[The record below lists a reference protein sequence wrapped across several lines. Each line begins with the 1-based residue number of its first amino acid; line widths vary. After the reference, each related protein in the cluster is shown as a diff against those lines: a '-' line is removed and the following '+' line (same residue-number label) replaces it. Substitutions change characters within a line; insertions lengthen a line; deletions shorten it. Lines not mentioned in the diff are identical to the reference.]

1 MSILDAQRYVES
13 MTRKEIA
20 DALKKGGHPLV
31 PAFVLADR
39 AEQLKKNDA
48 AVKKMEEMAGI
59 PAPNQDIGSKLAQY
73 LEANMRAEEE
83 KSRGGLGMPGQGV
96 GEPMPKPGMP
106 PVPGGAGKPMPGA
119 TAFGQGTPM
128 AKAGGGLIPR
138 YQDRGLVQ
146 EEDFMGDL
154 AVADGTIDVGSAL
167 AAMREEAE
175 AGRLTTERPESAFS
189 RYLSGFPDRI
199 AAANRNA
206 IAGTTYAGT
215 RGTSRFSPQVMMPE
229 LSNAA
234 ELSSGIAALEDMFKR
249 KEDEDERRVQSLYD
263 MISGRIGDMRTA
275 ATTET
280 VAEADLREAREGF
293 AQRIRSRKQDIRD
306 ILPTEEQDKLRT
318 SATMLELISDT
329 MGARSTDPANSG
341 FGRIARGMR
350 ELGQQRQERDLGI
363 EELMFGLDKG
373 AFDVEDRNR
382 AGLAT
387 LSRAGERYDES
398 EFDLMLAQYEAQGK
412 ALLEAQKGGQ
422 GLYKPAQWASVINF
436 LEGPESVEIPEA
448 DRTRIQQILVQSM
461 TGNAA
466 GMPAGT
472 RELLERYA
480 AGDLSEEEGS
490 GLLGTL
496 ARTIA
501 GAGVG
506 GTVGGFTPL
515 GPFGV
520 IPGAIIGG
528 VGANVV
534 GG

>member
-1 MSILDAQRYVES
+1 
-13 MTRKEIA
+13 
-20 DALKKGGHPLV
+20 
-31 PAFVLADR
+31 
-39 AEQLKKNDA
+39 
-48 AVKKMEEMAGI
+48 
-59 PAPNQDIGSKLAQY
+59 
-73 LEANMRAEEE
+73 
-83 KSRGGLGMPGQGV
+83 
-96 GEPMPKPGMP
+96 
-106 PVPGGAGKPMPGA
+106 
-119 TAFGQGTPM
+119 
-128 AKAGGGLIPR
+128 
-138 YQDRGLVQ
+138 
-146 EEDFMGDL
+146 
-154 AVADGTIDVGSAL
+154 
-167 AAMREEAE
+167 
-175 AGRLTTERPESAFS
+175 
-189 RYLSGFPDRI
+189 
-199 AAANRNA
+199 
-206 IAGTTYAGT
+206 
-215 RGTSRFSPQVMMPE
+215 MMPE